1 MVVQWYQWY
10 HSTVT
15 SQQEGCEFDPW
26 ALGPFLQC
34 AGSSR
39 VSLGSPWAL
48 PTSSHS
54 PELQLY
60 FSLVP
65 GGSGFKNI
73 SGQIPINAK
82 PVAIFASPVIHA
94 GRCCFKSWTSSLTY
108 IVGNAAKQLYPPSPV
123 LKLAFWASQIS
134 CLMTWEKALQKR
146 HDEKVFHFT
155 KWVKSNPDDDTFN
168 FWILD
173 IWLHNT
179 FPFCSRV
186 LLRVETQWQSC
197 LVASVS
203 VYSI

>member
-1 MVVQWYQWY
+1 MQRHSAAPPGVHSVLSFMYQRWILGRHQSLYRSETMAEDVDSIFQTSKRDITSCYVQIQRIVSSGSYMDAELQQGNSLGRKVQYQWY

-34 AGSSR
+34 ACSSR

-65 GGSGFKNI
+65 GGSAFKNI

-82 PVAIFASPVIHA
+82 PVADL
-94 GRCCFKSWTSSLTY
+94 CFPC
-108 IVGNAAKQLYPPSPV
+108 YPRR
-123 LKLAFWASQIS
+123 
-134 CLMTWEKALQKR
+134 T
-146 HDEKVFHFT
+146 
-155 KWVKSNPDDDTFN
+155 
-168 FWILD
+168 
-173 IWLHNT
+173 
-179 FPFCSRV
+179 
-186 LLRVETQWQSC
+186 LLF
-197 LVASVS
+197 
-203 VYSI
+203 